1 MEMELPEKDDEG
13 RKKCPRINQY
23 NMEFLMEMICK
34 AMRKRRDCPPT
45 FEMFKVSTRHLAQFY
60 LCEEVGFSSY
70 LFNLPFQLKA
80 IEDTCYP
87 KTSRYI
93 VSSWDM
99 ESLNSVATSSV
110 SGGVPLFAEIGF
122 PLAHQLQ
129 GVLAEVER
137 VGPSARLKSQASKCL
152 AVLKDTLKGLVK
164 IRWINCTRTMCFP
177 RLVNVAV
184 TMLWT
189 STTTLSL
196 SYVC

>member
-1 MEMELPEKDDEG
+1 
-13 RKKCPRINQY
+13 
-23 NMEFLMEMICK
+23 MEMICK
-34 AMRKRRDCPPT
+34 AMRKCRDCPPT

-70 LFNLPFQLKA
+70 LFNLPVQLKA

-87 KTSRYI
+87 ETSRYI
-93 VSSWDM
+93 VSSRDM

-110 SGGVPLFAEIGF
+110 SGCVPPFVEIEF

-152 AVLKDTLKGLVK
+152 AVLKDITEGFSQDQVDQLYENHVLSK
-164 IRWINCTRTMCFP
+164 IG
-177 RLVNVAV
+177 
-184 TMLWT
+184 
-189 STTTLSL
+189 
-196 SYVC
+196 